1 MQQGDTLLKTLFI
14 FIWTIALMHIAAE
27 QLYLYWT
34 YRWLDIP
41 MHFLG
46 GAWVGLAA
54 LWLRYYSGHL
64 RKKDGPATR
73 PLLVAL
79 VGGLAFGFVWEAY
92 EFLIWMIGGAGL
104 PLNYVSDSLL
114 DLVMDVCGAMFAYGI
129 YMRLLARS
137 EKAQKN
143 EA

>member
-1 MQQGDTLLKTLFI
+1 MQHGDKLLKTLFL
-14 FIWTIALMHIAAE
+14 FIWTIAFMHIAAE

-54 LWLRYYSGHL
+54 LWLWYYSGHL
-64 RKKDGPATR
+64 RRKEGPATR

-79 VGGLAFGFVWEAY
+79 GGGLAFGLVWEVY
-92 EFLIWMIGGAGL
+92 EFLIWMFGGAGL

-114 DLVMDVCGAMFAYGI
+114 DLVMDASGAVFAFGI
-129 YMRLLARS
+129 YMRLVKRS
-137 EKAQKN
+137 KALQ
-143 EA
+143 E